1 MSLRPFRNIDR
12 KKTKVIN
19 VGDVKIGGD
28 NPISVQSMTN
38 TLTTDIKSTINQINE
53 IHEEGADIVRVSC
66 PDEDSTKALKE
77 ITQNVKLPVI
87 ADIHFH
93 YKRAIEAAENGAK
106 CLRINPGNIGDKQK
120 IHDVLNAAKNND
132 CSIRIGVN
140 AGSLEKDILEKY
152 KEPCPEALVESALRN
167 IKVLEDQNFFNFKVS
182 VKSSDVFLSI
192 AAYRQLSK
200 AMDYPLHLGITE
212 AGSFVSGSVKSS
224 IGLGTLLLDGIGDTI
239 RISLSDDPVK
249 EIKIGNEILKS
260 LGMRNRGVKIISC
273 PSRARQAFQ
282 VIDTVKILE
291 EKLSH
296 IKTSV
301 TLSIIGCVVNG
312 PGEAAMTDVGI
323 TGGGKGNNMLYLS
336 GVQSKK
342 VLTNE
347 IIDKVVFEVE
357 KKSFR
362 ARKKIMIP
370 AKTIEELIL
379 KHSAL
384 EKDLSSGDIDK
395 KLFAEKSKEYSDV
408 NEIIENA
415 RKYLSYE
422 DDKKDLE
429 KILNDNSAD
438 KELKDMA
445 ELELL
450 DLKNEFEINEKK
462 LKLFLLPKDEADK
475 KNAII
480 EIRAGTGGLE
490 ASLFASDLFKMY
502 EKVSHKKKWTLELIS
517 ISRSD
522 AGGLKEVI
530 ASIKGTNIYSTLKY
544 ESGVH
549 RVQRV
554 PDTETQGRVHTSAA
568 TVAVLP
574 EAEEVDLKINESDL
588 RIDVFRAGGPGGQS
602 VNTTDS
608 AVRITHIPTGLSVS
622 QQDEKSQHKNKAKG
636 MKILRSRLYEL
647 ERSRIDQERSQDRK
661 TKIGTGDRSERIRTY
676 NFPQG
681 RVTDHRI
688 NLTLHRLEEF
698 LEGEA
703 FDEMIESL
711 TLQAQE
717 DSLSSLN

>member
-1 MSLRPFRNIDR
+1 
-12 KKTKVIN
+12 
-19 VGDVKIGGD
+19 
-28 NPISVQSMTN
+28 
-38 TLTTDIKSTINQINE
+38 
-53 IHEEGADIVRVSC
+53 
-66 PDEDSTKALKE
+66 
-77 ITQNVKLPVI
+77 
-87 ADIHFH
+87 
-93 YKRAIEAAENGAK
+93 
-106 CLRINPGNIGDKQK
+106 
-120 IHDVLNAAKNND
+120 
-132 CSIRIGVN
+132 
-140 AGSLEKDILEKY
+140 
-152 KEPCPEALVESALRN
+152 
-167 IKVLEDQNFFNFKVS
+167 
-182 VKSSDVFLSI
+182 
-192 AAYRQLSK
+192 
-200 AMDYPLHLGITE
+200 
-212 AGSFVSGSVKSS
+212 
-224 IGLGTLLLDGIGDTI
+224 
-239 RISLSDDPVK
+239 
-249 EIKIGNEILKS
+249 
-260 LGMRNRGVKIISC
+260 
-273 PSRARQAFQ
+273 
-282 VIDTVKILE
+282 
-291 EKLSH
+291 
-296 IKTSV
+296 
-301 TLSIIGCVVNG
+301 
-312 PGEAAMTDVGI
+312 
-323 TGGGKGNNMLYLS
+323 
-336 GVQSKK
+336 
-342 VLTNE
+342 
-347 IIDKVVFEVE
+347 
-357 KKSFR
+357 
-362 ARKKIMIP
+362 MIP
-370 AKTIEELIL
+370 AKTIEELIS

-384 EKDLSSGDIDK
+384 EKDLSSGEIDK

-422 DDKKDLE
+422 DEKKDLE

-462 LKLFLLPKDEADK
+462 LKLFLRPKDEADK

-636 MKILRSRLYEL
+636 MKILRARLYEL
-647 ERSRIDQERSQDRK
+647 ERSRIEQERSVDRK
-661 TKIGTGDRSERIRTY
+661 NKIGTGDRSERIRTY
-676 NFPQG
+676 NFSQG

-688 NLTLHRLEEF
+688 NLTLHKLDEF

-711 TLQAQE
+711 SLKAQE
-717 DSLSSLN
+717 ESLSNL

>member
-66 PDEDSTKALKE
+66 PDEDSTKALRE

-120 IHDVLNAAKNND
+120 IHDVLSAAKNND

-260 LGMRNRGVKIISC
+260 LGLRNRGVKIISC
-273 PSRARQAFQ
+273 PSCARQAFQ
-282 VIDTVKILE
+282 VIDTVKVLE

-296 IKTSV
+296 IKTPV

-347 IIDKVVFEVE
+347 IIDKVVAEVE
-357 KKSFR
+357 KKAS
-362 ARKKIMIP
+362 
-370 AKTIEELIL
+370 E
-379 KHSAL
+379 L
-384 EKDLSSGDIDK
+384 EKK
-395 KLFAEKSKEYSDV
+395 
-408 NEIIENA
+408 
-415 RKYLSYE
+415 
-422 DDKKDLE
+422 
-429 KILNDNSAD
+429 
-438 KELKDMA
+438 
-445 ELELL
+445 
-450 DLKNEFEINEKK
+450 
-462 LKLFLLPKDEADK
+462 
-475 KNAII
+475 
-480 EIRAGTGGLE
+480 
-490 ASLFASDLFKMY
+490 
-502 EKVSHKKKWTLELIS
+502 
-517 ISRSD
+517 
-522 AGGLKEVI
+522 
-530 ASIKGTNIYSTLKY
+530 
-544 ESGVH
+544 
-549 RVQRV
+549 
-554 PDTETQGRVHTSAA
+554 
-568 TVAVLP
+568 
-574 EAEEVDLKINESDL
+574 
-588 RIDVFRAGGPGGQS
+588 
-602 VNTTDS
+602 
-608 AVRITHIPTGLSVS
+608 
-622 QQDEKSQHKNKAKG
+622 
-636 MKILRSRLYEL
+636 
-647 ERSRIDQERSQDRK
+647 
-661 TKIGTGDRSERIRTY
+661 
-676 NFPQG
+676 
-681 RVTDHRI
+681 
-688 NLTLHRLEEF
+688 
-698 LEGEA
+698 
-703 FDEMIESL
+703 
-711 TLQAQE
+711 
-717 DSLSSLN
+717 

>member
-1 MSLRPFRNIDR
+1 
-12 KKTKVIN
+12 
-19 VGDVKIGGD
+19 
-28 NPISVQSMTN
+28 
-38 TLTTDIKSTINQINE
+38 
-53 IHEEGADIVRVSC
+53 
-66 PDEDSTKALKE
+66 
-77 ITQNVKLPVI
+77 
-87 ADIHFH
+87 
-93 YKRAIEAAENGAK
+93 
-106 CLRINPGNIGDKQK
+106 
-120 IHDVLNAAKNND
+120 
-132 CSIRIGVN
+132 
-140 AGSLEKDILEKY
+140 
-152 KEPCPEALVESALRN
+152 
-167 IKVLEDQNFFNFKVS
+167 
-182 VKSSDVFLSI
+182 
-192 AAYRQLSK
+192 
-200 AMDYPLHLGITE
+200 
-212 AGSFVSGSVKSS
+212 
-224 IGLGTLLLDGIGDTI
+224 
-239 RISLSDDPVK
+239 
-249 EIKIGNEILKS
+249 
-260 LGMRNRGVKIISC
+260 
-273 PSRARQAFQ
+273 
-282 VIDTVKILE
+282 
-291 EKLSH
+291 
-296 IKTSV
+296 
-301 TLSIIGCVVNG
+301 
-312 PGEAAMTDVGI
+312 
-323 TGGGKGNNMLYLS
+323 
-336 GVQSKK
+336 
-342 VLTNE
+342 
-347 IIDKVVFEVE
+347 
-357 KKSFR
+357 
-362 ARKKIMIP
+362 MIP

-379 KHSAL
+379 KHSTL
-384 EKDLSSGDIDK
+384 EKDLSSGDLDK

-408 NEIIENA
+408 SEVIVSA
-415 RKYLSYE
+415 KKYLSYE
-422 DDKKDLE
+422 KDKKELE
-429 KILNDNSAD
+429 NILDDNSVDEELKKLANTELL
-438 KELKDMA
+438 ELKD
-445 ELELL
+445 EYER
-450 DLKNEFEINEKK
+450 NEKK

-502 EKVSHKKKWTLELIS
+502 EKVSHKKKWVLELIS

-688 NLTLHRLEEF
+688 NFTLHRLEEF

-711 TLQAQE
+711 TLHAQE
-717 DSLSSLN
+717 DSLSNLN